1 MGIRAC
7 FVRDCESKSTHTY
20 TDPPEY
26 YILHVYMY
34 MDIYIY
40 IDAVHCKESAQMA
53 KMESLGRQ
61 VRFRT
66 WGFLG
71 CRMSG

>member
-1 MGIRAC
+1 MSNTTLRMGIRAC

-34 MDIYIY
+34 MDIYI
-40 IDAVHCKESAQMA
+40 
-53 KMESLGRQ
+53 
-61 VRFRT
+61 
-66 WGFLG
+66 
-71 CRMSG
+71 